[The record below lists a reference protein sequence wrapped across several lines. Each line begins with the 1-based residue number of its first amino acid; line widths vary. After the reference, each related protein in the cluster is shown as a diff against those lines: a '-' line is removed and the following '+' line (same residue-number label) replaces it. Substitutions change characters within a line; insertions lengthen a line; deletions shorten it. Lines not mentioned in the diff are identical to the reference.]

1 MIRARPP
8 SFPSTRRAGSI
19 RGMMKGFIASLC
31 LALPLGGGATLTFAQ
46 TGAAN
51 PPASGAA
58 VSSPSAPGA
67 TAPQEPGRTLWT
79 LDASGDWIAAPVA
92 PDPAAEADARQ
103 RLAQNPEL
111 LEIERLIERRAFGGA
126 ERRAVRWLRT
136 NPASPVR
143 DIALLLNA
151 RALNGLNNGI
161 KAFYYCDELMD
172 LHPESPLYVDALR
185 LQFDIADSYLKGRKE
200 RFLGLTI
207 LPRRDSGIDMLFRIQ
222 QRAPASPLAEQALL
236 RTADF
241 YWANGQ
247 FDLASDAYGFYADRY
262 PRSPLVPQARLRQAY
277 ANLAQFVGPK
287 YDPTPLINARAQ
299 MNDMIATYPD
309 LARQE
314 DLRGKVLLADRK
326 IARKLYLTADF
337 YKRTGKP
344 DSASHLCK
352 RLIENFPDLP
362 EAQDARDLLAQL
374 DQTASDT
381 N

>member
-1 MIRARPP
+1 M
-8 SFPSTRRAGSI
+8 
-19 RGMMKGFIASLC
+19 GMMKGFIASLAPLC
-31 LALPLGGGATLTFAQ
+31 LAVPLVFSATLASGQ
-46 TGAAN
+46 TNAAL
-51 PPASGAA
+51 PAS
-58 VSSPSAPGA
+58 
-67 TAPQEPGRTLWT
+67 EPGRTTWT
-79 LDASGDWIAAPVA
+79 LDASGEWIAAPVA
-92 PDPAAEADARQ
+92 RDPVAEADIRAR
-103 RLAQNPEL
+103 LSQNPEL
-111 LEIERLIERRAFGGA
+111 LEIEQLVERRAFGGA
-126 ERRAVRWLRT
+126 ERRAVRWLRN

-151 RALNGLNNGI
+151 RALNGQNNGV

-172 LHPESPLYVDALR
+172 VHPESPLYVDALR

-262 PRSPLVPQARLRQAY
+262 PRSPLAPQARLRQAY

-309 LARQE
+309 LAKQE

-352 RLIENFPDLP
+352 RLIATFPDLP
-362 EAQDARDLLAQL
+362 EAQDARELLVQL
-374 DQTASDT
+374 GQTNTET